1 MNWDAMAHCFW
12 SLMLI
17 AGLCVFLG
25 IVTGVKLKQDRK
37 RARYQKEMDPWSL

>member
-25 IVTGVKLKQDRK
+25 IVAGAKLRQDRK
-37 RARYQKEMDPWSL
+37 RARYKEDKSLWL